1 MARYRVKSGREK
13 EWEHLM
19 VERGIP
25 MLKAQRGIM
34 VVYIGRAME
43 PERNHQYVTV
53 TVWRS
58 LEDVT
63 NFAGSDWDRVV
74 VIPDEADMLEA
85 DPILE
90 QSESLES

>member
-1 MARYRVKSGREK
+1 LIVRVARYRVKSGREK

-43 PERNHQYVTV
+43 PERNHQYGLAQP
-53 TVWRS
+53 RGRDQ
-58 LEDVT
+58 LRGQRLGPGRRD
-63 NFAGSDWDRVV
+63 AR
-74 VIPDEADMLEA
+74 
-85 DPILE
+85 
-90 QSESLES
+90 